1 MAEVE
6 KQVTDHEHLYPLAV
20 EVRKTINQ
28 LEGLHRK
35 LLDAVC
41 EPRPCQA
48 DVEARLS
55 RLEDVVRRYIGEN
68 VL

>member
-1 MAEVE
+1 M
-6 KQVTDHEHLYPLAV
+6 TDHEHLYPLAV

-35 LLDAVC
+35 ILDEVC
-41 EPRPCQA
+41 DPRPCR
-48 DVEARLS
+48 DGVEARLD